1 MNPIPKAETSRSEFI
16 RILSQEILKSQN
28 VHIYE
33 QLPHINIEQLY
44 QHYLIQNIA
53 TEEFAVRFVSQLN
66 NLCSLNSGIAFAGLL
81 IRRHCDLVRE
91 SLPGRH
97 RIKLTRIQAEDQ
109 KVCILS

>member
-44 QHYLIQNIA
+44 QHYLTQNIA
-53 TEEFAVRFVSQLN
+53 TEEFAMRFVSQLN
-66 NLCSLNSGIAFAGLL
+66 NLCSTHSGVALASLL
-81 IRRHCDLVRE
+81 IRKRYGPVRE

-97 RIKLTRIQAEDQ
+97 RIKLARVQIEGQ
-109 KVCILS
+109 KVYSLS